1 MELNSMANRT
11 NIAMKPYSTSPEA
24 LTQKPVNLRR
34 RARPGEFIIQAF
46 LFACGGFSILT
57 TVGIVYVLGRESMLF
72 FLSDEVSLREFFT
85 NTRWQPQIL
94 EFGI

>member
-24 LTQKPVNLRR
+24 LAQKPVNLRK

-46 LFACGGFSILT
+46 LFLCGGFSILT
-57 TVGIVYVLGRESMLF
+57 TIGIVYVLGRESLLF
-72 FLSDEVSLREFFT
+72 FLTDEVTLGSFSPATAGSLRS
-85 NTRWQPQIL
+85 
-94 EFGI
+94 